1 MRPVLAMTPAELAE
15 VLGGEGRAK
24 DVFALLR
31 EGKDPRHALPPGP
44 RRRLIERTAP
54 TVLEVVESLESADG
68 TVKLRV
74 RLADAREIETVLIP
88 SPRRTTLCISSQVGC
103 ARACRFCST
112 GTMGLLR
119 NLSPDEIAGQ
129 VALGHQLV
137 RERALPSLSNVVLM
151 GMGEPLDNFEHV
163 KTALTIIVGSSGL
176 GIGRRHLTLSTVG
189 PTAQAVRKAGVLD
202 VPLAWSL
209 HAADDALRRRLIP
222 TARTSVS
229 ALLEAFQEALAPRQ
243 APLFVEVTLID
254 GVNDGPE
261 QAEAIV
267 TLFAGFPSEVRV
279 NLLPMNSIGH
289 AELGPARAE
298 RVRAFKDVLAQ
309 AGLRALV
316 RQARGADQ
324 ASACGQLVT
333 RNG

>member
-1 MRPVLAMTPAELAE
+1 MRPVLAMTPTELAA

-31 EGKDPRHALPPGP
+31 EGRDPLVALPAGA
-44 RRRLIERTAP
+44 RRRLAERTAP
-54 TVLEVVESLESADG
+54 TVLEVVESVASQDG
-68 TVKLRV
+68 TLKLRV

-129 VALGHQLV
+129 VALGHRLV
-137 RERALPSLSNVVLM
+137 REHALPALSNVVLM
-151 GMGEPLDNFEHV
+151 GMGEPLDNFESV
-163 KTALTIIVGSSGL
+163 KTALSIIVGSAGL

-189 PTAQAVRKAGVLD
+189 PTAQAVRKAAVLD

-209 HAADDALRRRLIP
+209 HAAEDALRRRLIP
-222 TARTSVS
+222 TARTSVL
-229 ALLEAFQEALAPRQ
+229 ALREAFEEALSPRQ

-254 GVNDGPE
+254 GVNDAPAH
-261 QAEAIV
+261 AEAIV
-267 TLFAGFPSEVRV
+267 ALFAGFPSEVRV

-333 RNG
+333 RAQ

>member
-1 MRPVLAMTPAELAE
+1 MRPVLAMTPSELAA

-24 DVFALLR
+24 DVYSLLR
-31 EGKDPRHALPPGP
+31 EGLDPRQALPAGA
-44 RRRLIERTAP
+44 RRRLAERTAP
-54 TVLEVVESLESADG
+54 TVLEVVESLESRDG
-68 TVKLRV
+68 TLKLRV
-74 RLADAREIETVLIP
+74 RLADGREIETVLIP

-119 NLSPDEIAGQ
+119 NLSADEITGQ
-129 VALGHQLV
+129 VALGHRLV
-137 RERALPSLSNVVLM
+137 RERSLPALSNVVLM
-151 GMGEPLDNFEHV
+151 GMGEPLDNFQNV
-163 KTALTIIVGSSGL
+163 KTALSIIVGSAGL

-189 PTAQAVRKAGVLD
+189 PTAQAVRRAAELD

-209 HAADDALRRRLIP
+209 HAAEDALRRRLIP
-222 TARTSVS
+222 TARTSVA
-229 ALLEAFQEALAPRQ
+229 ALLGAFQEALAPRQ

-254 GVNDGPE
+254 GVNDAPAH
-261 QAEAIV
+261 AEAIV
-267 TLFAGFPSEVRV
+267 ALFSGFGTEVRV

-333 RNG
+333 SAQ